1 MKYSADVAD
10 EIQVLGAMDST
21 QPIPLEGGTGNGV
34 IERRGTVGL
43 AK

>member
-43 AK
+43 TK